1 MGWIMGWIMR
11 WIMRNDQWKK
21 TMNIKK
27 WQGNTLIDVTGYA
40 FCHCQCM
47 RALIGST
54 LVGQTNRKLGVSL
67 QQGTIGEGCF
77 WRRRELEMAPIA
89 AAKLLIP
96 PAAVADR

>member
-40 FCHCQCM
+40 FCHCHAQGINWFTAG
-47 RALIGST
+47 RPDPTGS
-54 LVGQTNRKLGVSL
+54 
-67 QQGTIGEGCF
+67 
-77 WRRRELEMAPIA
+77 
-89 AAKLLIP
+89 
-96 PAAVADR
+96 